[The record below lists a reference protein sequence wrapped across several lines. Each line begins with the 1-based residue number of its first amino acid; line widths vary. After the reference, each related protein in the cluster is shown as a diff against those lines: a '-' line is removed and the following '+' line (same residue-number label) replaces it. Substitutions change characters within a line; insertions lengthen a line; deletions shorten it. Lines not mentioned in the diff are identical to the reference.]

1 MAYGTADHIPIM
13 GIVGSV
19 MWTLPPGREE
29 HQAETGRGGGQESA
43 ADRWTSDCAIIARGW
58 SLRSDRN
65 GG

>member
-1 MAYGTADHIPIM
+1 LL
-13 GIVGSV
+13 GIIGSV

-43 ADRWTSDCAIIARGW
+43 AGRWTSDCAIIARGW